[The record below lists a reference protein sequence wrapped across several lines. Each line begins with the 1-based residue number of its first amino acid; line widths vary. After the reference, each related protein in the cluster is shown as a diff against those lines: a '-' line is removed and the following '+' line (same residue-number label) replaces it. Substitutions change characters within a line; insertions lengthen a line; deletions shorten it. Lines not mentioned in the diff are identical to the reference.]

1 MPRKWATVAL
11 ICLMAWLYAATRPQ
25 AKEAEKEDS
34 SRELETHVQIKG
46 VHFQEFGESGLTVEL
61 WSSSGKYSRRGESLE
76 LEEVKVLVP
85 SGSGQSK
92 KTMELTGKRGNV
104 QLEEKLVTVRG
115 DVQVVTEDG
124 YELQTDEASYSYETK
139 EIEGSG
145 PVKVIGPEGTTT
157 GVGFHVWVEEKVV
170 LVHRSVETIL
180 EPGAIQRAKEKL
192 KE

>member
-1 MPRKWATVAL
+1 MPRKWATAAL
-11 ICLMAWLYAATRPQ
+11 IGLIAWVCASTRPQ
-25 AKEAEKEDS
+25 AKEGEKQDS
-34 SRELETHVQIKG
+34 SKELETYVQIKG

-61 WSSSGKYSRRGESLE
+61 WSSSGKYSRRGESVE

-92 KTMELTGKRGNV
+92 KTMELKGERGNV
-104 QLEEKLVTVRG
+104 QLQEKLVTVRG
-115 DVQVVTEDG
+115 DVRVVTEDG

-139 EIEGSG
+139 EIEGTG

-157 GVGFHVWVEEKVV
+157 GVGFRVWVEEKVV

-180 EPGAIQRAKEKL
+180 EPGAIQRAKDKL
-192 KE
+192 KK

>member
-1 MPRKWATVAL
+1 MPRKRATVVL
-11 ICLMAWLYAATRPQ
+11 IGFMAWLFATTRPQ
-25 AKEAEKEDS
+25 AEEAEKERS
-34 SRELETHVQIKG
+34 SADLDTYVQIKG

-76 LEEVKVLVP
+76 LEGVKVLVR

-92 KTMELTGKRGNV
+92 KMMELRGKRGNV
-104 QLEEKLVTVRG
+104 QLEEKLVTVKG
-115 DVQVVTEDG
+115 DVQVITEDG
-124 YELQTDEASYSYETK
+124 YELQTDEATYSYETR
-139 EIEGSG
+139 EIEGPG
-145 PVKVIGPEGTTT
+145 PVKVIGPEGVTT

-180 EPGAIQRAKEKL
+180 EPGAIQKAKEKL